1 MVCPVCHAEFSSG
14 GPGACPKCG
23 TLQVRPDSGFFDA
36 PTMPPRD
43 PGEVANELTQLPL
56 AWTPG
61 RASHLDVDDRLTET
75 SGPLGVGESFGSR
88 YHIIRLLGAGGM
100 GAVYQAWDA
109 ELNVAV
115 AIKVIRPSIMANPS
129 AAAEVERRFKRELLL
144 ARQVT
149 HRNVVRIHDLGDIG
163 GIKYITMSYVEGT
176 DLASELRRDGKLPI
190 AAAMRVARSVVAGLA
205 AAHAAGVVHRDL
217 KPANIIVGANGEAQI
232 MDFGIAYSP
241 SDATQIAPV
250 APITLQRGS
259 HGYAATMLGTIVGTV
274 EYMAPEQAQGLPVDQ
289 RADIYSFGLILYEML
304 TGPREVHEQPQSA
317 LQALLARIEQPPPAP
332 SSLNRLVPEA
342 LDRIVQQCLL
352 PDPQKRFATT
362 ADLAAALARL
372 DDRGEIIPE
381 ARRI

>member
-115 AIKVIRPSIMANPS
+115 AIKVIRPSIMANRDT
-129 AAAEVERRFKRELLL
+129 AAEVERRFKRELLL

-149 HRNVVRIHDLGDIG
+149 HRNVVRIHDLGEIA
-163 GIKYITMSYVEGT
+163 GIKYITMSFVDGM
-176 DLASELRRDGKLPI
+176 DLATRLRKHGKQSIPETI
-190 AAAMRVARSVVAGLA
+190 RIARSVVSGLV

-217 KPANIIVGANGEAQI
+217 KPANIMIGADGEALI
-232 MDFGIAYSP
+232 MDFGIAYAP
-241 SDATQIAPV
+241 ADAATPV
-250 APITLQRGS
+250 GLAADVPLSLQRS
-259 HGYAATMLGTIVGTV
+259 THGYAATMLGTVVGTV
-274 EYMAPEQAQGLPVDQ
+274 EYMAPEQARALAVDQ
-289 RADIYSFGLILYEML
+289 RADIYAFGLILYEL
-304 TGPREVHEQPQSA
+304 LLGPRKRHVRPDSAITA
-317 LQALLARIEQPPPAP
+317 LQERMEHAPPAP
-332 SSLNRLVPEA
+332 RHIDPGIPDA
-342 LDRIVQQCLL
+342 LDRIVQRCIQ
-352 PDPQKRFATT
+352 PEPEKRFATT
-362 ADLAAALARL
+362 EALAAALARL
-372 DDRGEIIPE
+372 DDTGHPIPE
-381 ARRI
+381 A